1 MMTLMFKDTLTLSMH
16 LKPPSTATGFV
27 VCLHMAKEEQTELSR
42 VESFRVG
49 RLGKIQKFG
58 IRE

>member
-1 MMTLMFKDTLTLSMH
+1 
-16 LKPPSTATGFV
+16 
-27 VCLHMAKEEQTELSR
+27 MAKEEETELSR